1 MPNGFKAGKGSKS
14 PLFALFQYN
23 AKILINNTPKGK
35 SEQQKE
41 PCQNPVVRFV
51 RKWGVYPQS

>member
-1 MPNGFKAGKGSKS
+1 MPNGFKVGKGSVIII
-14 PLFALFQYN
+14 FQYN
-23 AKILINNTPKGK
+23 AKILINSPPKGK

-41 PCQNPVVRFV
+41 PGQNPVVRFV